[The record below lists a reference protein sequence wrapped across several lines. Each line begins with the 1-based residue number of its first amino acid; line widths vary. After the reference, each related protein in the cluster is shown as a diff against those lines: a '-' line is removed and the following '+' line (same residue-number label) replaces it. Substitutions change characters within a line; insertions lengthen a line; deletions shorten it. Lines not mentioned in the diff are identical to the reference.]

1 MASVIVITGIDGSG
15 KTSTAR
21 NVQLSLAGAGFHA
34 RYKHQFDSIFA
45 RVLNALRAM
54 RPART
59 TKPARA
65 SAKKG
70 HGSTSPHLRKASP
83 LTKLSAYAFLLF
95 QAFAAN
101 RARFS
106 RQDFVVCDRYFYDDF
121 VRMRQRYAISERY
134 FLVIEKLVPRPALL
148 VSLEGDARATYD
160 RQVDIDTTF
169 EKYVEKLGIHTAT
182 MDQLRRIGLPN
193 LSIDTT
199 KTAQPEVLQMIM
211 HTLRET
217 EAI

>member
-1 MASVIVITGIDGSG
+1 
-15 KTSTAR
+15 
-21 NVQLSLAGAGFHA
+21 
-34 RYKHQFDSIFA
+34 
-45 RVLNALRAM
+45 
-54 RPART
+54 
-59 TKPARA
+59 
-65 SAKKG
+65 
-70 HGSTSPHLRKASP
+70 
-83 LTKLSAYAFLLF
+83 
-95 QAFAAN
+95 
-101 RARFS
+101 
-106 RQDFVVCDRYFYDDF
+106 
-121 VRMRQRYAISERY
+121 MRQRYAISERY